1 MPNGDVNV
9 LSGLVE
15 DFVGL
20 ISEAPSGIP
29 MPIAGWQRKRLIRP
43 GGRFVDTV
51 IACKLFYFPPY
62 RIAGI
67 PVTAPSGAVFSSL
80 PPYFTLLP

>member
-1 MPNGDVNV
+1 MPYPAYVLVKTLPDGGINA
-9 LSGLVE
+9 LSGLRNCQN
-15 DFVGL
+15 
-20 ISEAPSGIP
+20 
-29 MPIAGWQRKRLIRP
+29 MPDGAAYV
-43 GGRFVDTV
+43 FAVDTV